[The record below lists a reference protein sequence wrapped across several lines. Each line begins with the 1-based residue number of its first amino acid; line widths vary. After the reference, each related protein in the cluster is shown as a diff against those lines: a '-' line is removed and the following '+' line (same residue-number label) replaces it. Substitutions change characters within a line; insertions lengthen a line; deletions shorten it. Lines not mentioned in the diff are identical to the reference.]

1 MRSSIWNSDKK
12 YSDTKVL
19 NVRHERTWSLMF
31 SKNLFYCLNYGN
43 KITKFFLIHFKN
55 KDIIWGLFVSHAQS
69 YNTLKYVIKK
79 LFNVFG

>member
-1 MRSSIWNSDKK
+1 MYNSQHQIIRNILVPIHFMYKNIINRAFLNWNSDKK

-43 KITKFFLIHFKN
+43 KITKFF
-55 KDIIWGLFVSHAQS
+55 
-69 YNTLKYVIKK
+69 
-79 LFNVFG
+79 